1 MTRDEMIEKL
11 NAQRPPAVS
20 KLNGSVH
27 HYDEATQSVEMRY
40 RIDES
45 FCHSGDIVQ
54 GGFIA
59 GMMDAAMAH
68 VVFLSLRELVVVAS
82 LEIKVSYF
90 EIARPGELHATGRI
104 AKLGKSIG
112 FLTAE
117 LQNESGVLLA
127 SASST
132 AKIIRKQP
140 RP

>member
-1 MTRDEMIEKL
+1 MTAAEMIAKL
-11 NAQRPPAVS
+11 NEHRPAAVS
-20 KLNGSVH
+20 KLHGSVH
-27 HYDEATQSVEMRY
+27 HFDESAESLEMRFQ
-40 RIDES
+40 IDES

-68 VVFLSLRELVVVAS
+68 VVFLTLRELVVVAS

-90 EIARPGELHATGRI
+90 DIARPGELRAIGRI
-104 AKLGKSIG
+104 AKLGRSIG

-117 LQNESGVLLA
+117 LRSETDELLA
-127 SASST
+127 TATST

-140 RP
+140 PP